1 MTSPLPPT
9 RHWLALAL
17 LAMTQFVLV
26 VDTAIVIIAAPSMES
41 ELGFTPESLTWVAN
55 AYALA
60 FGGLLLV
67 GGRAGD
73 ILGRRRMFV
82 WGLALFAVGSLAG
95 ALATAPLW
103 LIIARAVQGAGAA
116 MVSPAALALVMT
128 LFTEQKA
135 RSKALGIWGSVAA
148 AGAATGYVLGGL
160 LTQWFG
166 WQSVFWI
173 NLPIVAVVVLL
184 APRLLPEAK
193 DASHRSFDIAGAVT
207 VTAGVSLVVYALFN
221 AGTVG
226 WATAQTTGLFAAAA
240 VLLVA
245 FVVIESRSSQ
255 PLIPLRIFR
264 IASLRN
270 GNGLTFLT
278 QAAIMPM
285 FFLLTLYVQH
295 VLGFTPLQAGLAQM
309 PAALCFALLGTHVG
323 GLVSRIGYRIPATA
337 GSLIAAAGLLW
348 LAQADV
354 GGDYFTDVIGPLTVT
369 AIGAVLS
376 VVALM
381 IAATAEAPA
390 DSAGLASGLVNV
402 TMQIG
407 GAIGLAVLGAVAVA
421 ASSRSAGR
429 GGDALSSL
437 TDGVGAALTTGAGL
451 AAATGV
457 LAAVLLRK
465 SRRTATE
472 SDDSGSALAENDG
485 AVAEPLTVP
494 HGIGGRREA

>member
-1 MTSPLPPT
+1 
-9 RHWLALAL
+9 
-17 LAMTQFVLV
+17 
-26 VDTAIVIIAAPSMES
+26 
-41 ELGFTPESLTWVAN
+41 
-55 AYALA
+55 
-60 FGGLLLV
+60 
-67 GGRAGD
+67 
-73 ILGRRRMFV
+73 
-82 WGLALFAVGSLAG
+82 
-95 ALATAPLW
+95 
-103 LIIARAVQGAGAA
+103 
-116 MVSPAALALVMT
+116 
-128 LFTEQKA
+128 
-135 RSKALGIWGSVAA
+135 
-148 AGAATGYVLGGL
+148 
-160 LTQWFG
+160 
-166 WQSVFWI
+166 
-173 NLPIVAVVVLL
+173 L

-207 VTAGVSLVVYALFN
+207 VTGGVSLVVYALFG

-226 WATAQTTGLFAAAA
+226 WASAQTIGLFAGAAA
-240 VLLVA
+240 LLAA
-245 FVVIESRSSQ
+245 FLVIESRSSQ
-255 PLIPLRIFR
+255 PLIPLGIFR

-323 GLVSRIGYRIPATA
+323 NLVSRIGYRIPATV

-348 LAQADV
+348 LAQVDV
-354 GGDYFTDVIGPLTVT
+354 GGDYFTDVVGPLTVT

-421 ASSRSAGR
+421 ASSRSAQR
-429 GGDALSSL
+429 GSDALLSL
-437 TDGVGAALTTGAGL
+437 TDGIGAALTTAAGL
-451 AAATGV
+451 AVATGV
-457 LAAVLLRK
+457 LAAVVLRK
-465 SRRTATE
+465 SRRTDTG
-472 SDDSGSALAENDG
+472 SDDSGSVLAENATSRG
-485 AVAEPLTVP
+485 Y
-494 HGIGGRREA
+494 